1 MHLVRDLLDQLL
13 VDPSGEPAGRADDF
27 SLTVGSDG
35 IFVDS
40 ILSGGGILADDL
52 GFAGRACER
61 IARTVRRRDL
71 RRRSIPWISVTEVAE
86 HALTV
91 VSTHAVAVA
100 ARPAPS
106 SRTVRLRALRRL
118 PLRTAD
124 GTLLHLVDLQVSD
137 AEPIPR
143 VRVVGFIVRP
153 RHRLSWPTSLR
164 PRPRGPSGDWRF
176 VPVESMQMTSAEL
189 VAGPAYGALASM
201 TAADVKP
208 PPRRIPRGNS

>member
-1 MHLVRDLLDQLL
+1 MHLVRDLLDQAL

-40 ILSGGGILADDL
+40 ILSGGGIIADDL
-52 GFAGRACER
+52 GFAGRVCEG

-71 RRRSIPWISVTEVAE
+71 RRRSIPWIAVSEVAE

-91 VSTHAVAVA
+91 VSSRGVAHAT
-100 ARPAPS
+100 PP
-106 SRTVRLRALRRL
+106 SRTVRLRSMRRL

-124 GTLLHLVDLQVSD
+124 GTRLHLVDLQVSD

-143 VRVVGFIVRP
+143 VRVAGFIVRP

-176 VPVESMQMTSAEL
+176 VPAESMLVTPAEL
-189 VAGPAYGALASM
+189 VVGLSYDELAPM
-201 TAADVKP
+201 TMSDFMP
-208 PPRRIPRGNS
+208 PPKRIPRGSA